1 MTPLVSV
8 IIATYNRFSLLCA
21 AVQSVREQTYTNI
34 EIIVVNDAST
44 DQEYYSK
51 KIDGVTMIHLAKNT
65 RELFGYPCAGYV
77 RNIGARIA
85 RGEYLAFLDDDDIWL
100 PRKLS
105 AQISAF
111 LSTPNVCMSCTDGY
125 IGEQPW
131 NYLLGASPDENSGF
145 RVYNREHYFETLC
158 DIYAAAAP
166 PPPQFD
172 LRRDGFPRT
181 WTADFIKIHNCVITS
196 SAVISRAHFESLGG
210 FRELR
215 NGEED
220 YDLWRRATESGE
232 NIVYVDEP
240 HFYYLFRGNPAA

>member
-8 IIATYNRFSLLCA
+8 IIPSYNRFSLLCA
-21 AVQSVREQTYTNI
+21 AVQSVREQTYSNI

-44 DQEYYSK
+44 EPEYYSK
-51 KIDGVTMIHLAKNT
+51 RLEGVTVIHLAHNS
-65 RELFGYPCAGYV
+65 RERFGYPCAGYV

-85 RGEYLAFLDDDDIWL
+85 RGEYLAFLDDDDMWL
-100 PRKLS
+100 PGKIK
-105 AQISAF
+105 AQMETILLNDA
-111 LSTPNVCMSCTDGY
+111 TMSCTDGY
-125 IGEQPW
+125 ISEKPW
-131 NYLLGASPDENSGF
+131 NYLLGSPDTNSGLKL
-145 RVYNREHYFETLC
+145 YNREHYFDTLC
-158 DIYAAAAP
+158 GIYAAAAP
-166 PPPQFD
+166 TQPLQFD
-172 LRRDGFPRT
+172 LRRDGFLRT

-196 SAVISRAHFESLGG
+196 SMVMSRTLFESLGG

-232 NIVYVDEP
+232 NIVYVDAP